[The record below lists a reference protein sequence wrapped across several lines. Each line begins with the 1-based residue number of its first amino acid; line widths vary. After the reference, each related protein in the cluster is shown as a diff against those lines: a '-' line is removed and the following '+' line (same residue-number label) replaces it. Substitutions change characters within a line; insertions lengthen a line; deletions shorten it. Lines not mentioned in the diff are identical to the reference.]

1 MNSRTSCLVNETS
14 CLFSPTTL
22 LKAPENTKNYGL
34 LQRKAL
40 QPMRGQ
46 FSCIGQ
52 QIMKKQDVQDSRTQ
66 NILVKRT
73 HCSRAAKGILTGDFA
88 GKGPML
94 RSLLCSKAE
103 EYPEGPQTVLNKS
116 WLIVIDILL
125 YQLFQVSIFI
135 ILFLFFSIPLY
146 HFFIVILQLV

>member
-1 MNSRTSCLVNETS
+1 MNARTSCLVNETS
-14 CLFSPTTL
+14 CLFSSITL
-22 LKAPENTKNYGL
+22 LKAPENTKNYGS
-34 LQRKAL
+34 LQRKTL
-40 QPMRGQ
+40 QPKRGQ

-88 GKGPML
+88 GKGPIL

-103 EYPEGPQTVLNKS
+103 EYPEGP
-116 WLIVIDILL
+116 
-125 YQLFQVSIFI
+125 
-135 ILFLFFSIPLY
+135 
-146 HFFIVILQLV
+146 